1 MDELD
6 SFPPIPEDNIDTFDI
21 NRTFQDDGTTYNT
34 GGVNLTTESSFTTTP
49 ERVRGIDPQLEQE
62 RSWLLKKE
70 DKLAEALKL
79 AGRKYD
85 PNKLSNLAPRIY
97 LHNNEPCFWPTP

>member
-1 MDELD
+1 MAEGGKGFEMDEYD
-6 SFPPIPEDNIDTFDI
+6 PDDYIYYYDDPPNTGEI
-21 NRTFQDDGTTYNT
+21 NRIFQDDGTTYNT
-34 GGVNLTTESSFTTTP
+34 GGGNLTTETSFSTP

-62 RSWLLKKE
+62 RSLLLEKE

-85 PNKLSNLAPRIY
+85 PNK
-97 LHNNEPCFWPTP
+97 